1 MRVLITGGT
10 GLLGKALIESR
21 NQPYDIV
28 VATYVGNYSM
38 SDSDDIRYLKLDI
51 RNQDG
56 YAYLFQEFTPDVI
69 IHTAGI
75 GSPDYAEQHRE
86 ESWDINIGGTRNILS
101 CCEKYNSKL
110 IFISSN
116 GIYDGEKAP
125 YNEEDPAEPINYY
138 GELKVKA
145 EEMIMDAGSQHAIVR
160 PILMYGWNH
169 PFERPNIATYCLS
182 KLIEGEKVS
191 VYDDVF
197 LTPLFSKSCADAIW
211 RIIEGNK
218 CGVFNIA
225 GSERASIYQMIRKM
239 ADILGLNSELVEPV
253 QQGYFNELV
262 KRPRD
267 TSFRTWKMQKVL
279 GIEPLSL
286 NEGFTAMKDCRE

>member
-1 MRVLITGGT
+1 MRLLITGGS

-21 NQPYDIV
+21 NKSHDI
-28 VATYVGNYSM
+28 VATYVGKYTM
-38 SDSDDIRYLKLDI
+38 SNSYNVRYLRLDI
-51 RNQDG
+51 RDQNGQ
-56 YAYLFQEFTPDVI
+56 ARLFQEFKPDVI
-69 IHTAGI
+69 IHTAGV
-75 GSPDYAEQHRE
+75 GSPDYSEQHRE
-86 ESWDINIGGTRNILS
+86 ETWDINVGGTRNVLS
-101 CCEKYNSKL
+101 CCEKYGSKL

-125 YNEEDPAEPINYY
+125 YSEEDHANPINYY

-145 EEMIMDAGSQHAIVR
+145 EELIMAARSQHAIVR

-182 KLIEGEKVS
+182 KLIEGGKVS

-197 LTPLFSKSCADAIW
+197 LTPLFSGSCADAIW
-211 RIIEGNK
+211 KIIEDNQ
-218 CGVFNIA
+218 CDVFNIA
-225 GSERASIYQMIRKM
+225 GSERVSIYQMIKKM
-239 ADILGLNSELVEPV
+239 ADMFGLNSELIEPV

-267 TSFRTWKMQKVL
+267 TSFMTMKMQNVL
-279 GIEPLSL
+279 GIKPLSL
-286 NEGFTAMKDCRE
+286 REGFLAMKDCRE

>member
-28 VATYVGNYSM
+28 ATYVGKYSM

-51 RNQDG
+51 RDQDG
-56 YAYLFQEFTPDVI
+56 HARLFQEFTPDVI

-86 ESWDINIGGTRNILS
+86 ESWDINVGGARNILS
-101 CCEKYNSKL
+101 CCEKYDSKL

-125 YNEEDPAEPINYY
+125 YSEEDPAEPINYY
-138 GELKVKA
+138 GELKVKT
-145 EEMIMDAGSQHAIVR
+145 EEMIMDAGIPHAIIR

-169 PFERPNIATYCLS
+169 PFERSNIATYCLARMRG
-182 KLIEGEKVS
+182 GEKVS
-191 VYDDVF
+191 VYEDVF
-197 LTPLFSKSCADAIW
+197 LTPLFSHSCAKAIW
-211 RIIEGNK
+211 KVIEEEK
-218 CGVFNIA
+218 YDVFNIA
-225 GSERASIYQMIRKM
+225 GAERASIYQMIRKM
-239 ADILGLNSELVEPV
+239 ADIFGLNSELIEPV
-253 QQGYFNELV
+253 QQGHFNKLV

-267 TSFRTWKMQKVL
+267 TSFRTLKMQKVL
-279 GIEPLSL
+279 DIKPLSL
-286 NEGFTAMKDCRE
+286 NEGFTVMKDCRE

>member
-10 GLLGKALIESR
+10 GLLGKALIENRKDSHE
-21 NQPYDIV
+21 IT
-28 VATYVGNYSM
+28 ATYIGNYTMQDAGSV
-38 SDSDDIRYLKLDI
+38 RYEKLDI
-51 RNQDG
+51 RNREG
-56 YAYLFQEFTPDVI
+56 HLRIFKAFRPDVT

-86 ESWDINIGGTRNILS
+86 ESWDINVGGARNILF
-101 CCEKYNSKL
+101 CCEKYDSKL

-125 YNEEDPAEPINYY
+125 YGEDDHAAPINYY
-138 GELKVKA
+138 GELKLKTEA
-145 EEMIMDAGSQHAIVR
+145 MIGDAGISFAIIR

-169 PFERPNIATYCLS
+169 PFERPNIATYCMARMAN
-182 KLIEGEKVS
+182 GEKVF

-197 LTPLFSKSCADAIW
+197 LTPLFSHSCAEAIW
-211 RIIEGNK
+211 KVIEDERYD
-218 CGVFNIA
+218 VFNIA
-225 GSERASIYQMIRKM
+225 GAERASICQMIRKM
-239 ADILGLNSELVEPV
+239 ADIFALNGELIEPIR
-253 QQGYFNELV
+253 QGYFNELV

-267 TSFRTWKMQKVL
+267 TSFRTAKMREVL

-286 NEGFTAMKDCRE
+286 YQGFTAMRNCRE